1 MNADDIATV
10 GSFLDSLSTLTLAT
24 YGPAGPWAASLFFAR
39 DEECNLYFI
48 SSQSSRH
55 VQDLLTEPNVAVTV
69 NGDTDNWIEIRGL
82 QISGT
87 AEVVT
92 ENEKA
97 DVVSLYLQKFSDVRR
112 ILSEPS
118 TDEEMKIVRGFTA
131 SEFFRIRPKTVR
143 MIDNIKG
150 FGYKA
155 EFVLG
160 ETTFSNQTSA

>member
-1 MNADDIATV
+1 MNPDDIATV

-24 YGPAGPWAASLFFAR
+24 CGPAGPWAAALFFVR
-39 DEECNLYFI
+39 DEEFNLYFI

-55 VQDLLTEPNVAVTV
+55 VQDLLTDPNVAVTV
-69 NGDTDNWIEIRGL
+69 NGDPDNWIEIRGL

-92 ENEKA
+92 ENERA
-97 DVVSLYLQKFSDVRR
+97 DATSLYLQKFSDVRR
-112 ILSEPS
+112 ILSAPS
-118 TDEEMKIVRGFTA
+118 TDAERRIAESFTA
-131 SEFFRIRPKTVR
+131 SEFFRIRPRTVR

-160 ETTFSNQTSA
+160 ESTFADDISA